1 MTDFSLNKLNYLGTI
16 WIYVKQ
22 KKPRIIDINS
32 ILCYFQINVITTTI
46 NHHIKKININN
57 AIKFLDKN

>member
-1 MTDFSLNKLNYLGTI
+1 MSLCET
-16 WIYVKQ
+16 
-22 KKPRIIDINS
+22 KKNRIIDINR